1 VDKIIRELISYD
13 HQARTILQEARQ
25 AKEKAEKELPEEEEK
40 LYHDYLQRA
49 KERTNRIQ
57 EQMEGSNRDDIA
69 KMEES
74 YRQESE
80 RLEGVY
86 QANREKWIEELYS
99 RCIGVPAEV
108 ERRTQ

>member
-1 VDKIIRELISYD
+1 MDKIIRQLISYD
-13 HQARTILQEARQ
+13 QQARAILQDARQ

-69 KMEES
+69 KMQES
-74 YRQESE
+74 YKQESE
-80 RLEGVY
+80 RLEAVY
-86 QANREKWIEELYS
+86 QANREKWIDELYS
-99 RCIGVPAEV
+99 RCIGVSAAA